1 MLDQNAILPKPFGR
15 AKTFNALN
23 DGLFKF
29 VFGKEERKAILIDF
43 LNTFLEKELEH
54 PIKDITFL
62 PTEKSPKRYKG
73 KSSRYDLACEL
84 DTGAKVEIEVQLI
97 DQKNME
103 RRSLAYWAQIYLDKL
118 DSGQGYK
125 KLVPVYMLNILNYT
139 MLENPKPFAT
149 CGVCDLET
157 YQRLFKDLSISFLEL
172 PKFTKIHQDRSKMTK
187 MERWMCYF
195 SDQLSTEDKEAIVL
209 EDEAIMTAIS
219 AARHY
224 FDNPEE
230 RRAYINEEFR
240 RMDEISVIEGNRR
253 EERETLVCHFLE
265 KLPDLSK
272 AAELLGLD
280 LKEVRRIAEKFGLL
294 K

>member
-1 MLDQNAILPKPFGR
+1 MPDQKAILPKPFGR

-29 VFGKEERKAILIDF
+29 VFGKDERKAILIDF

-54 PIKDITFL
+54 PIKNITFL

-139 MLENPKPFAT
+139 
-149 CGVCDLET
+149 
-157 YQRLFKDLSISFLEL
+157 I
-172 PKFTKIHQDRSKMTK
+172 QDRSKMTK

-195 SDQLSTEDKEAIVL
+195 SDQLSTEDKEAIVH

-240 RMDEISVIEGNRR
+240 RMDEISVIEGNRKEAWEEGLAEGLAEG
-253 EERETLVCHFLE
+253 EERGVESSIAKVINS
-265 KLPDLSK
+265 LSI
-272 AAELLGLD
+272 ADIARLFNRSESQ
-280 LKEVRRIAEKFGLL
+280 VRDIANRYNIRIL
-294 K
+294 